1 MNEVG
6 VMSLVIQLG
15 WIPRGSLHGNGIS
28 SARGASMS
36 LSVGVVSFVFL
47 PRLDA
52 RGYPRGMVK
61 P

>member
-6 VMSLVIQLG
+6 GM
-15 WIPRGSLHGNGIS
+15 RKGIS
-28 SARGASMS
+28 SARGARMS

-47 PRLDA
+47 QRMDA
-52 RGYPRGMVK
+52 RGSPRGMVK

>member
-6 VMSLVIQLG
+6 GM
-15 WIPRGSLHGNGIS
+15 RNGIS
-28 SARGASMS
+28 SARGACMS

-47 PRLDA
+47 PMMDA
-52 RGYPRGMVK
+52 RGSPRGMVT